1 MQGWKQAMPDA
12 RGKVTTAFAD
22 GDRAVLELTYEGTHA
37 GPFKGPSGT
46 LPPTGK
52 RQVTSAAWVFEFD
65 GGKIKESHQYF
76 DMLSFLQQL
85 GALPQLE
92 AAARR

>member
-1 MQGWKQAMPDA
+1 MQGWKQAMPDV
-12 RGKVTTAFAD
+12 RGKVTTAFAA
-22 GDRAVLELTYEGTHA
+22 GNRAVLEVTYEGTHT
-37 GPFKGPSGT
+37 GPFKGPSGNV
-46 LPPTGK
+46 PPTGR
-52 RQVTSAAWVFEFD
+52 RQVTPAAWILEFD

-76 DMLSFLQQL
+76 DMLSLLQQL